1 MWFAGSAPG
10 ARLAAKN
17 DRMGERMVR
26 DVAGIALDWTETGAG
41 RPILLLH
48 GFTPLA
54 PDAPVLDALGR
65 LGRVM
70 APAHPGFGAAPRP
83 DGFETLYDLIQLYA
97 ALLDETA
104 APVTLIGCSFGGWIA
119 AELALAR
126 PRQIARLVLADAL
139 GVRFSAD
146 PLRRDILDLFNTHP
160 REVTACSWHDP
171 SLAPDYDTM
180 PDATLVAAARARDA
194 LCLYGWDP
202 HMYNPRLGAW
212 LHRIAPPTL
221 VLWGESDRVVTPDYG
236 RAFAAAIPGARFATI
251 PRAGH
256 HPELEQPAAFA
267 AAVAAFMEET
277 R

>member
-1 MWFAGSAPG
+1 MS
-10 ARLAAKN
+10 RSLTL
-17 DRMGERMVR
+17 
-26 DVAGIALDWTETGAG
+26 AGIDLALEEQGDG
-41 RPILLLH
+41 PPLLFLH
-48 GFTPLA
+48 PGEGLA
-54 PDAPVLDALGR
+54 PERPWLALLARRFRVIAPWLPGWGGSTLPDQVGSVEDLAYLCLDLADALH
-65 LGRVM
+65 LD
-70 APAHPGFGAAPRP
+70 GAALA
-83 DGFETLYDLIQLYA
+83 GA
-97 ALLDETA
+97 
-104 APVTLIGCSFGGWIA
+104 CFGGWIA

-180 PDATLVAAARARDA
+180 PDAALVAAARARDA

-212 LHRIAPPTL
+212 LRRIAAPTL

-236 RAFAAAIPGARFATI
+236 RAFAAAIPGARFALI